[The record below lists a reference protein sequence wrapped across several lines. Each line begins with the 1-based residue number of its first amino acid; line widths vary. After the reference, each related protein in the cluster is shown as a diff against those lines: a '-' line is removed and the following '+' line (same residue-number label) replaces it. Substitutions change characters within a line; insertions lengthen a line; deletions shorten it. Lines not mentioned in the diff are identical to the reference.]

1 MEGRHQLDIDQWL
14 DLLHQQ
20 TDHTMS
26 HTHQAVSQPH
36 GLPLESFEDPLQE
49 DHPEEVRVSE
59 SYISRGGAE
68 VWEGCLRWAGDVE
81 HPAHSLQSHL
91 NLGKQE

>member
-1 MEGRHQLDIDQWL
+1 
-14 DLLHQQ
+14 
-20 TDHTMS
+20 MS

-36 GLPLESFEDPLQE
+36 GFPLESFEDPLQE
-49 DHPEEVRVSE
+49 DHPEEVWVSE
-59 SYISRGGAE
+59 SYISRGGAQ